1 MLNGIDGASTWCG
14 WGVLAHNAT
23 KISALIEERVGTQ
36 ASASAKQI
44 GRPTATGPPGRPPP
58 TTNTHAA

>member
-14 WGVLAHNAT
+14 WGVLVHNAT
-23 KISALIEERVGTQ
+23 KISMLIEERVGTQ

-44 GRPTATGPPGRPPP
+44 GTGPPDRPPP